1 MKRFFF
7 LLLVMVF
14 INSIA
19 ARKYKLIQ
27 AAHFLDVSKDC
38 SYTGDCV
45 SSKYLIKDTLH
56 LTIFISNNGRD
67 LDSYLYSFSYLKDTL
82 NLNLEN
88 TNVIKTK
95 VFNKSKR
102 KMETILTYQMSIK
115 QLFERDDQRFV
126 FALTGFRELPKV
138 IQFEHATLC
147 DCPVKSIQ
155 FEICDNDTINMI
167 NANGHKQGI
176 WVDFYDTG
184 EIMKKKE
191 YIDGKFIDGY
201 YYNLKG
207 EKTHKIQEEE
217 IEIAIPI
224 ELTK

>member
-7 LLLVMVF
+7 LLLVMLY

-38 SYTGDCV
+38 SYTGNCV

-102 KMETILTYQMSIK
+102 RMETLLTYEMSYEK
-115 QLFERDDQRFV
+115 LYAFDD
-126 FALTGFRELPKV
+126 
-138 IQFEHATLC
+138 
-147 DCPVKSIQ
+147 
-155 FEICDNDTINMI
+155 
-167 NANGHKQGI
+167 
-176 WVDFYDTG
+176 
-184 EIMKKKE
+184 
-191 YIDGKFIDGY
+191 
-201 YYNLKG
+201 
-207 EKTHKIQEEE
+207 
-217 IEIAIPI
+217 
-224 ELTK
+224 

>member
-7 LLLVMVF
+7 LLLVMIF

-82 NLNLEN
+82 NLYLEN
-88 TNVIKTK
+88 ANVIKIK
-95 VFNKSKR
+95 VFNKLKR
-102 KMETILTYQMSIK
+102 RMETHITSRMSIK
-115 QLFERDDQRFV
+115 QLLERDDQRFV

-147 DCPVKSIQ
+147 DCPVKPIQ

-167 NANGHKQGI
+167 NANGHKHGI

-184 EIMKKKE
+184 EIMKKKK

-207 EKTHKIQEEE
+207 EKTHKIQERE

>member
-14 INSIA
+14 INSIE

-27 AAHFLDVSKDC
+27 AAHFLDFSKDC
-38 SYTGDCV
+38 SYTGNCV
-45 SSKYLIKDTLH
+45 SSKYLENDTIH

-88 TNVIKTK
+88 TKVIKTK

-102 KMETILTYQMSIK
+102 RMETLLTYQMSIK
-115 QLFERDDQRFV
+115 DLLEHDDQRFV
-126 FALTGFRELPKV
+126 FALTGFRKIPKV
-138 IQFEHATLC
+138 IQFEHATLY
-147 DCPVKSIQ
+147 DCPVKPIQ

-184 EIMKKKE
+184 EIMKKKK

-207 EKTHKIQEEE
+207 EITHKIQEGG

-224 ELTK
+224 EQTK